1 MISANSHNA
10 ALHAYTPN
18 DSEMDEFDRLI
29 AFIFDMEAR
38 IERLKVIILYAI
50 ALLHFIYIT
59 FFLYYLLSVTLKNV
73 AKR

>member
-1 MISANSHNA
+1 
-10 ALHAYTPN
+10 
-18 DSEMDEFDRLI
+18 MDEFDRLI